1 MAKLHEV
8 PTKNEARV
16 RMREWQEPLCD
27 SNLWKGM
34 AKDIRPPWR
43 RYYKETLMIYR
54 SRIHVFMPKDLQRA
68 TCFM

>member
-16 RMREWQEPLCD
+16 RMREGQETCIQQPK
-27 SNLWKGM
+27 SM

-43 RYYKETLMIYR
+43 RCYKETMMIYR
-54 SRIHVFMPKDLQRA
+54 SAFNVFMPKDLQRA